1 MTDKHTID
9 QDATIVAQCLPMHP
23 DPQESCPLC
32 AFLRI
37 LAIARE
43 AQGWKFAAEH
53 EVTGGEPRARDAGE
67 VNELL
72 RFAAHGVDLARRT
85 GGDHAAS

>member
-9 QDATIVAQCLPMHP
+9 QDATIVAQRLPMHLP
-23 DPQESCPLC
+23 GDPQESCPLC

-53 EVTGGEPRARDAGE
+53 TPGIAGGDAMERDVKE
-67 VNELL
+67 VNEML
-72 RFAAHGVDLARRT
+72 RFAAHGEK
-85 GGDHAAS
+85 GGE

>member
-9 QDATIVAQCLPMHP
+9 QDATIVAQRLPMHLP
-23 DPQESCPLC
+23 GDPQESCPLC

-37 LAIARE
+37 LAIAHE

-53 EVTGGEPRARDAGE
+53 KVTGGEPRDRDSSE
-67 VNELL
+67 VDELL
-72 RFAAHGVDLARRT
+72 RFGAHGAKGET
-85 GGDHAAS
+85 HA